1 MAKVDIK
8 MPDVFLEKLSGL
20 GARFDAIAP
29 KVLEAGVEPLL
40 NKAKANLAGAIGRN
54 TKNKSKSTGALLA
67 SIGVTPARQDQNGDW
82 DIKVGIGKSKDSTG
96 VSNALK
102 GMVLEYG
109 KHGQPPKP
117 WLKPAKLASKSACI
131 QAMKDKLGKELV

>member
-1 MAKVDIK
+1 MSGSADCTSRYWRRGWKKVAKVDIK
-8 MPDVFLEKLSGL
+8 MPDEFLEKLSGL
-20 GARFDAIAP
+20 GARFDEIAP

-40 NKAKANLAGAIGRN
+40 NKAKTNLAGAIGRN
-54 TKNKSKSTGALLA
+54 TKNKSNSTGALLA
-67 SIGVTPARQDQNGDW
+67 SLGVTPARQDRNGDW

-117 WLKPAKLASKSACI
+117 WLKPAKLA
-131 QAMKDKLGKELV
+131 